1 MKRYIA
7 GVLLILTHITYSQT
21 FVKGKVFDGETQEP
35 MAGVS
40 ILVQHTQSGATTAS
54 DGTFTITGARSF
66 DSLEVS
72 YIGYQSQKVK
82 VRQGEPLNI
91 GLVASVTTMKEIV
104 VTASRD
110 EQLRSDAPM
119 AINKLSPTTISDA
132 KPTLIVELINKVPG
146 VAMLNYNNEQHAMA
160 IRQPMGTNAYFL
172 YMEDGIPLRP
182 MGVFN
187 HNALI
192 EMNIFAVSNIEVVKG
207 PASSLYGPEAVGG
220 VINFISQKP
229 TAMPTARLGLQFDN
243 FGYKRVQYGAGGMIS
258 RKSGLYVGGFY
269 AKQQNGWMTYSD
281 YDKNSINA
289 RWDYTMSAKTKLTLA
304 GSYNDYYSQTPGS
317 VDSVAF
323 YNRAYV
329 STSDFTYREVKAL
342 RVRLSTEHA
351 WNENN
356 HTALHLFYR
365 DNSIGQNPSYGIRW
379 TTGQTAAT
387 GEINV
392 NDFKS
397 QGFILQHAIN
407 VQPLRTRLIAG
418 VSLDHS
424 PNTYDAHRIDLNA
437 QLRADG
443 RSVEKY
449 SIIEERPDIRIAD
462 YNADLVN
469 SAVYLQAAIKPIEKL
484 TVTLG
489 GRYDN
494 MSFDYTNYLDH
505 TTGKRSYE
513 QFTPKIGAT
522 YSVTEDAGLYA
533 NYSQGFSPPGLTS
546 VFRKKPNTDP
556 AEFYYNLTPAR
567 FTNYEAGGWVSLI
580 KNTLD
585 ADVALYHMAG
595 TNELLNIR
603 QPDNST
609 DYQSAGKTTHKGI
622 EYGLTYRPD
631 AQWMIRFGG
640 TNALHRFDE
649 FVLSTRS
656 TDQVQNVNGKVMP
669 TAPSWIANS
678 EVIFKPESIKGFR
691 IGVEWQRMSSW
702 YQNQVNTVKY
712 EDKGVFGMKGISV
725 LNFRTGYKWKG
736 AEVFMNVMNLTDEL
750 YAFSA
755 TRGNNT
761 TDRATYTPAPPRTFV
776 FGIQYNFTGKS

>member
-1 MKRYIA
+1 PPPFFFPPPRRHPR
-7 GVLLILTHITYSQT
+7 V
-21 FVKGKVFDGETQEP
+21 
-35 MAGVS
+35 
-40 ILVQHTQSGATTAS
+40 
-54 DGTFTITGARSF
+54 
-66 DSLEVS
+66 
-72 YIGYQSQKVK
+72 
-82 VRQGEPLNI
+82 PL
-91 GLVASVTTMKEIV
+91 
-104 VTASRD
+104 
-110 EQLRSDAPM
+110 
-119 AINKLSPTTISDA
+119 
-132 KPTLIVELINKVPG
+132 
-146 VAMLNYNNEQHAMA
+146 
-160 IRQPMGTNAYFL
+160 
-172 YMEDGIPLRP
+172 
-182 MGVFN
+182 
-187 HNALI
+187 
-192 EMNIFAVSNIEVVKG
+192 
-207 PASSLYGPEAVGG
+207 VGG
-220 VINFISQKP
+220 AGSCLYA
-229 TAMPTARLGLQFDN
+229 T
-243 FGYKRVQYGAGGMIS
+243 GAGGMIS

-289 RWDYTMSAKTKLTLA
+289 RWDYALSANTKLTLA

-356 HTALHLFYR
+356 HTTLHLFYR
-365 DNSIGQNPSYGIRW
+365 DNSIGQNPAYGIRW
-379 TTGQTAAT
+379 TTGQTTAT

-397 QGFILQHAIN
+397 QGFILQHAVTI
-407 VQPLRTRLIAG
+407 QPLRTRLMAG

-424 PNTYDAHRIDLNA
+424 PTTYDAYRIDLNA

-443 RSVEKY
+443 KSVEKY
-449 SIIEERPDIRIAD
+449 SISEERPDIRIAD
-462 YNADLVN
+462 YDADLVN
-469 SAVYLQAAIKPIEKL
+469 SAVYLQAEIKPLEKL
-484 TVTLG
+484 TITLG

-494 MSFDYTNYLDH
+494 MSFDYTNYLDN
-505 TTGKRSYE
+505 TTGKKSYE

-546 VFRKKPNTDP
+546 IFRKKPSTDP

-567 FTNYEAGGWVSLI
+567 FTNYEVGGWVSLI

-585 ADVALYHMAG
+585 ADVALYHMGG

-631 AQWMIRFGG
+631 AQWMVRFGG
-640 TNALHRFDE
+640 TNAVHRFDE

-669 TAPSWIANS
+669 SAPSWIANS
-678 EVIFKPESIKGFR
+678 EVVYKPEFIKGFR

-712 EDKGVFGMKGISV
+712 EDKGVLGMKGISV

-755 TRGNNT
+755 TRGNNA
-761 TDRATYTPAPPRTFV
+761 TDRATYTSAPPRTFV